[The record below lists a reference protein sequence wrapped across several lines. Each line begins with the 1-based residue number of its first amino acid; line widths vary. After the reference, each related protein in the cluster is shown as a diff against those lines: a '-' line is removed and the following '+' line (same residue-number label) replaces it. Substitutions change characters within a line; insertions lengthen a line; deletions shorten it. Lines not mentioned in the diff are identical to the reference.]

1 MEATPLPEATNV
13 AAQEAHIIHID
24 PRARMEILFAIL
36 LGLFLSALDQTIVG
50 TAMPRIL
57 TDLSGIDLYTWVVT
71 IYLLTSTVTG
81 PIYGKLSDQF
91 GRKRLLMVGVT
102 LFLLGSFLSG
112 LSQNMIEL
120 IAFRGLQGLG
130 AGALFPIS
138 LAVIGD
144 LFSPQERGKY
154 QGLFG
159 AVFGISA
166 LIGPALGG
174 FLTDNISW
182 HWVFFVNLPIGAVA
196 LFIIWRLL
204 PAHTQTGVTRR
215 VDYLGAASF
224 TLALVPILVGLTN
237 FQTTPLTDPW
247 VGGLILI
254 GLVVGALFLWIE
266 SRAPEPIVP
275 LDLFRNRTYSASMIA
290 VFLASFGFFG
300 AIVFLPLWYQVVQG
314 ASATS
319 SGYQLLPLLAGLILS
334 SIISGQ
340 IVSRTG
346 RYKWLTTGAMIVV
359 SVGLLLM
366 SGLHAN
372 TPAPTL
378 WFWQFIAGVG
388 IGPSMAVFTIIVQN
402 AVPWQQLGVATS
414 NLTLFRQV
422 GGTVGLALAGTIFG
436 SAFRTQIPVQVG
448 AQLATAG
455 VPQSDIAQFASQ
467 FSGAGA
473 QFNQLTGVGDL
484 SKIISAQVPPQF
496 QQFVPAIVTG
506 IHEAMSLAI
515 ADTMWLGVGAAFIGA
530 IATLFIREVALR
542 RSVGANSMAARK
554 PGPDAIPSAASSTEV
569 PDGVAASTK
578 SEGPTTKLPATE

>member
-1 MEATPLPEATNV
+1 MDALPEIKDAERSGAPAGDHV
-13 AAQEAHIIHID
+13 IQID
-24 PRARMEILFAIL
+24 RRARTEILFAIL

-71 IYLLTSTVTG
+71 IYLLTSTITG

-120 IAFRGLQGLG
+120 IIFRGIQGLG

-144 LFSPQERGKY
+144 LFTPQERGKY

-159 AVFGISA
+159 AVFGVSA
-166 LIGPALGG
+166 IIGPALGG

-182 HWVFFVNLPIGAVA
+182 HWVFFVNLPVGAIA
-196 LFIIWRLL
+196 LFIIWRVL
-204 PAHTQTGVTRR
+204 PAHTETGATRR
-215 VDYLGAASF
+215 IDYLGAAVF
-224 TLALVPILVGLTN
+224 TLALVPILIGLTN
-237 FQTTPLTDPW
+237 YQTLPLTDFW

-254 GLVVGALFLWIE
+254 GLVVGLAFLWIE
-266 SRAPEPIVP
+266 RRAAEPIVP
-275 LDLFRNRTYSASMIA
+275 LGLFRNRTYAATMVA
-290 VFLASFGFFG
+290 VFLASFGFFA

-334 SIISGQ
+334 SVVSGQ

-346 RYKWLTTGAMIVV
+346 RYKWLTTGALVV
-359 SVGLLLM
+359 VAIGMFLM
-366 SGLHAN
+366 SGLHAD

-378 WFWQFIAGVG
+378 WTWQFITGLG
-388 IGPSMAVFTIIVQN
+388 IGPTMAVFTIIIQN
-402 AVPWQQLGVATS
+402 AVPWNVLGVATS
-414 NLTLFRQV
+414 NMTLARQV
-422 GGTVGLALAGTIFG
+422 GGTVGLAIAGTIFG

-448 AQLATAG
+448 NELAAAG
-455 VPQSDIAQFASQ
+455 VPQSSIAQFAGQ

-484 SKIISAQVPPQF
+484 ATSLKTAIDANPDIPAQLKPLIEGYLPS
-496 QQFVPAIVTG
+496 IVTG

-515 ADTMWLGVGAAFIGA
+515 ADTMWLGVGAAIVA
-530 IATLFIREVALR
+530 CVATLFIREVALR
-542 RSVGANSMAARK
+542 RTVDARSMAAAK
-554 PGPDAIPSAASSTEV
+554 PAAK
-569 PDGVAASTK
+569 P
-578 SEGPTTKLPATE
+578 PTGAPATD

>member
-1 MEATPLPEATNV
+1 MEALPPITEAAEGLPV
-13 AAQEAHIIHID
+13 PGADHVIHVD

-57 TDLSGIDLYTWVVT
+57 TDLSGIELYTWVVT

-91 GRKRLLMVGVT
+91 GRKRLLLFGVT
-102 LFLLGSFLSG
+102 VFLIGSFLSG
-112 LSQNMIEL
+112 LSQNMVEL
-120 IAFRGLQGLG
+120 IFFRGLQGLG

-159 AVFGISA
+159 AVFGIAA

-182 HWVFFVNLPIGAVA
+182 HWVFFVNLPIGAIA

-204 PAHTQTGVTRR
+204 PAHTETGVTRKI
-215 VDYLGAASF
+215 DYLGAAVF

-237 FQTTPLTDPW
+237 FQTSTLTDPW
-247 VGGLILI
+247 VGGLIIFGIVL
-254 GLVVGALFLWIE
+254 GAVFLWVE

-275 LDLFRNRTYSASMIA
+275 LGLFRIRTYSASMVA

-319 SGYQLLPLLAGLILS
+319 SGYQLLPLLAGLILT

-346 RYKWLTTGAMIVV
+346 RYKWLTTGAMIVI
-359 SVGLLLM
+359 SIGLLLM

-378 WFWQFIAGVG
+378 WFWQFIAGAG
-388 IGPSMAVFTIIVQN
+388 IGPSMAVFTIIIQN
-402 AVPWQQLGVATS
+402 AVPWNQLGVATS
-414 NLTLFRQV
+414 NMTLFRQV

-448 AQLATAG
+448 SNLAAAG
-455 VPQSDIAQFASQ
+455 VPQATISQFAGQ
-467 FSGAGA
+467 FSAAGS

-484 SKIISAQVPPQF
+484 NAIISAQVPAQF
-496 QQFVPAIVTG
+496 QQFVPAIVSG

-515 ADTMWLGVGAAFIGA
+515 ADTMWLGVGAAIVA
-530 IATLFIREVALR
+530 VVATLFIHEVPLR
-542 RSVGANSMAARK
+542 RSVHASSMAARK
-554 PGPDAIPSAASSTEV
+554 PATDSPS
-569 PDGVAASTK
+569 GN
-578 SEGPTTKLPATE
+578 LPATD

>member
-1 MEATPLPEATNV
+1 MEALPPATEAAEGRTTPTADHV
-13 AAQEAHIIHID
+13 IHID

-91 GRKRLLMVGVT
+91 GRKRLLLFGVAV
-102 LFLLGSFLSG
+102 FLIGSFLSG

-120 IAFRGLQGLG
+120 IFFRGLQGLG

-204 PAHTQTGVTRR
+204 PAHTETGVTRK
-215 VDYLGAASF
+215 VDFLGAAVF

-247 VGGLILI
+247 VGGLII
-254 GLVVGALFLWIE
+254 FGIVVGALFLWIE

-275 LDLFRNRTYSASMIA
+275 LGLFRNRTYSASMIA

-319 SGYQLLPLLAGLILS
+319 SGYQLLPLLAGLILT
-334 SIISGQ
+334 SIVSGQ

-346 RYKWLTTGAMIVV
+346 RYKWLTTGAMVV
-359 SVGLLLM
+359 ISIGLLLM

-378 WFWQFIAGVG
+378 WFWQFIAGAG
-388 IGPSMAVFTIIVQN
+388 IGPSMAVFTIIIQN
-402 AVPWQQLGVATS
+402 AVPWNQLGVATS
-414 NLTLFRQV
+414 NMTLFRQV

-436 SAFRTQIPVQVG
+436 SAFRTQIPIQVG
-448 AQLATAG
+448 NNLTAAG
-455 VPQSDIAQFASQ
+455 VPQASIAQFAGQ
-467 FSGAGA
+467 FSGAGS

-484 SKIISAQVPPQF
+484 GATISAQVPPQF
-496 QQFVPAIVTG
+496 QQFVPAIVTA

-515 ADTMWLGVGAAFIGA
+515 ADTMWLGVGAALIA
-530 IATLFIREVALR
+530 VVATLFIHEVPLR
-542 RSVGANSMAARK
+542 RSVHASSMAARK
-554 PGPDAIPSAASSTEV
+554 PAADSAS
-569 PDGVAASTK
+569 GN
-578 SEGPTTKLPATE
+578 LPATD